1 MIFVF
6 LFLTYFTLYDRL
18 GPSMSLQMTQYHSLL
33 WVSNIPLCICATA
46 YPFNCWWTSRLLPC
60 PGYYKQRCNE
70 SVSGHSHC
78 FYVLGIAN
86 SAIVNTGVHVAF
98 WIMVFSRSLLY
109 FNCHFIKQTDFP
121 GGSDGKASAS
131 SAGDPGSIPG
141 SGRSPGKGNGN
152 PLQYYCLENPMD
164 KGAW

>member
-1 MIFVF
+1 MCMYYIFF
-6 LFLTYFTLYDRL
+6 I
-18 GPSMSLQMTQYHSLL
+18 HS
-33 WVSNIPLCICATA
+33 
-46 YPFNCWWTSRLLPC
+46 
-60 PGYYKQRCNE
+60 

-98 WIMVFSRSLLY
+98 WIMVFSRSFLY

-131 SAGDPGSIPG
+131 NAGDPGSVPG

-152 PLQYYCLENPMD
+152 PLQYSCLGNSHGQRRLVWLQSIGLQRVGPELETKKQWNLA
-164 KGAW
+164 KLVN